1 MEYFACK
8 SDEITSREIENA
20 ELSRQLGTEC
30 IVLLEND
37 GTLPLKTKGKLA
49 LFGSGARVTVKG
61 GTGSGDVNSRSVT
74 NVETGFEDAGFEIT
88 SKDWL
93 NKSEDAYKQ
102 SKIDYKKWIEAA
114 AEKTGRLPINL
125 MFDNPYM
132 VPEDIEIT
140 EDDIKKSAADI
151 AVYVVSRISGEGAD
165 RKNEKG
171 DYLLY
176 EMEVQNIKKL
186 QKNFPK
192 VVVALNVGGIVDVG
206 CIKDVNALVL
216 MNQLGN
222 LGGKVLADVITGKA
236 NPSGKLSDTW
246 ALDYMDYPSS
256 AEFSFNNGNVHED
269 YYKDGIYVGYRY
281 FDSFK
286 KDVLYPFGYG
296 LSYTDFALKVTG
308 VEQCKDKLNVK
319 VQVTNTGA
327 VYSGKEVVQ
336 VYVSGAAGEIEK
348 PYQELKGFAK
358 TKELAPGKS
367 DVVQIEI
374 GLSSLAVYDEEDA
387 CWKIEQGNYLV
398 RVGNSSRNTIASAT
412 VVFEGTVI
420 TEKCR
425 NVLPLDCE
433 MEEISAPESNG
444 IQPNDFGTEWTLVVD
459 DSYLRCRKN
468 VYQDI
473 RKELTTDVKDKITL
487 DDVLCGRYP
496 LEAMVA
502 QLTVEEMATLCVG
515 QLSHGPHSVIGQAT
529 THVPGAAGESANV
542 IRESR
547 NVPGLIMAD
556 GPAGLRLQPHFK
568 VDKDGNH
575 LPGGEVFGDSFN
587 PFVDVPEGAVDYYQ
601 YCTAIPIGWAL
612 AQSWNCELVEKIGH
626 MIGGEMEQ
634 FGVDYWLAPAM
645 NIHRNPLCG
654 RNFEYFSEDPFLT
667 GKMAAAMTNGVQSV
681 PGRGTTIKHFAANN
695 QEENRYFC
703 NEHVSERALREI
715 YLKGFEIAVKE
726 SQPFALMTSYNLV
739 NGTHTPNHK
748 DLCQTLL
755 REEWGFVGL
764 VMTDW
769 LTTQNFPN
777 LMSKYEQH
785 YPISSSAGCIYAG
798 NEVQMPGCQKNID
811 DIIEAVTTGQE
822 MDGYTITLADLQ
834 FNALNVLRGVLR
846 VVAGKTR

>member
-1 MEYFACK
+1 MGYFAST
-8 SDEITSREIENA
+8 SDEITSQEIQNA
-20 ELSRQLGTEC
+20 ELSRQMGTEC
-30 IVLLEND
+30 VVLLEND
-37 GTLPLKTKGKLA
+37 GTLPLKQKSKIA
-49 LFGSGARVTVKG
+49 LFGSGARLTIKG

-74 NVETGFEDAGFEIT
+74 NVEAGLEDGGFIVT
-88 SKDWL
+88 TKDWL
-93 NKSEDAYKQ
+93 CKSEEAYKQ
-102 SKIDYKKWIEAA
+102 ARVDYKNWIEGEAKKA
-114 AEKTGRLPINL
+114 GKFPVNL
-125 MFDNPYM
+125 MFDNPFM
-132 VPEDIEIT
+132 VPEDILIADE
-140 EDDIKKSAADI
+140 DIKSADCDTAL
-151 AVYVVSRISGEGAD
+151 YVVSRISGEGAD

-176 EMEVQNIKKL
+176 ENEVQNIKKL
-186 QKNFPK
+186 QQGFAK
-192 VVVALNVGGIVDVG
+192 VVVALNVGGIVDISPV
-206 CIKDVNALVL
+206 KDVNAIVL

-222 LGGKVLADVITGKA
+222 LGGKVLSDIVSGKV

-246 ALDYMDYPSS
+246 AVDYMDYPSS
-256 AEFSFNNGNVHED
+256 EEFSFNNGNVHED

-281 FDSFK
+281 FDSFH
-286 KDVLYPFGYG
+286 KDVVYPFGYG
-296 LSYTDFALKVTG
+296 LSYTDFECKVTG

-327 VYSGKEVVQ
+327 AFSGKEVIQ
-336 VYVSGAAGEIEK
+336 AYVSGAAGEIEK
-348 PYQELKGFAK
+348 PYQELKGFVK

-367 DVVQIEI
+367 EVVQIEI
-374 GLSSLAVYDEEDA
+374 SLTSLAVYDEEDA
-387 CWKIEQGNYLV
+387 SWKIEKGNYVV
-398 RVGNSSRNTIASAT
+398 RVGNSSRNTTACAT
-412 VVFEGTVI
+412 LVFEETFV
-420 TEKCR
+420 TEKCK

-433 MEEISAPESNG
+433 MEEISAPEANG

-459 DSYLRCRKN
+459 TSYLRFRKN
-468 VYQDI
+468 VYQDV
-473 RKELTTDVKDKITL
+473 RKELTTDVKDTITM

-515 QLSHGPHSVIGQAT
+515 QLSEGPNSVIGQAT
-529 THVPGAAGESANV
+529 TNVPGAAGESANV

-575 LPGGEVFGDSFN
+575 LPGGEVFGESYN
-587 PFVDVPEGAVDYYQ
+587 PFVNVPEGAVDYYQ

-612 AQSWNCELVEKIGH
+612 AQSWNCELIEKVGQ

-654 RNFEYFSEDPFLT
+654 RNFEYYSEDPFLT
-667 GKMAAAMTNGVQSV
+667 GKIAAAMTNGVQSI
-681 PGRGTTIKHFAANN
+681 PGKGTTIKHFAANN

-726 SQPFALMTSYNLV
+726 SQPFALMTSYNLL
-739 NGTHTPNHK
+739 NGVHTPNHK
-748 DLCQTLL
+748 DLCQVLL

-777 LMSKYEQH
+777 LMGKYEQH
-785 YPISSSAGCIYAG
+785 YPISSSVGCIYAG
-798 NEVQMPGCQKNID
+798 NEVQMPGCRLNIT
-811 DIIEAVTTGQE
+811 DIIDAVNTGKE
-822 MDGYTITLADLQ
+822 KDGYTITLADLQ

-846 VVAGKTR
+846 VMAGKR